1 MNRSLGPEV
10 SIALMS
16 EDGVPNNQVEVVVT
30 PLPWWI
36 ATSGPR
42 ALYWTSAAM
51 MDDVGA
57 GCKVVVVEFHWPPRV

>member
-10 SIALMS
+10 SIAFTC
-16 EDGVPNNQVEVVVT
+16 EDAVPNNQVEVVVT

-42 ALYWTSAAM
+42 TLHWTSAAM
-51 MDDVGA
+51 MDDLGA
-57 GCKVVVVEFHWPPRV
+57 SRRVVVAEFHWPPRV